1 MRDLD
6 NVRTFLG
13 GPGPVALFDLP
24 WMPVHLSICFAF
36 HFLVGITALIGGFI
50 LIMLTLLREWLAH
63 NPTRLGTAHT
73 QLLESSRR
81 NTEALVAMGM
91 VGNMIRRWRA
101 VNADY
106 IVTNRR
112 AQAMSMAGWRG
123 LESAQAP
130 SGGLRW
136 HHHRRLDLDCT
147 RAGACRCCHR
157 PLARRV
163 DIRAPQNGTVFQ
175 LGVHTIGGAIQPG
188 ETVMLIVPDADS
200 LTIEA
205 K

>member
-6 NVRTFLG
+6 SVRTFLG

-24 WMPVHLSICFAF
+24 WMPVYLSICFAF

-73 QLLESSRR
+73 QLLESSR
-81 NTEALVAMGM
+81 NTEALVAMSM

-163 DIRAPQNGTVFQ
+163 DIRAPKNGTVFQ

>member
-6 NVRTFLG
+6 SVRTFLS

-24 WMPVHLSICFAF
+24 WMPVYLSICFAF

-91 VGNMIRRWRA
+91 VGNIIRRWRGQCRLHRHQQA
-101 VNADY
+101 
-106 IVTNRR
+106 R
-112 AQAMSMAGWRG
+112 ASDVD
-123 LESAQAP
+123 
-130 SGGLRW
+130 GGLARSRKCSGSI
-136 HHHRRLDLDCT
+136 RRP
-147 RAGACRCCHR
+147 
-157 PLARRV
+157 PLASSSPAR
-163 DIRAPQNGTVFQ
+163 
-175 LGVHTIGGAIQPG
+175 
-188 ETVMLIVPDADS
+188 S
-200 LTIEA
+200 
-205 K
+205 

>member
-6 NVRTFLG
+6 SVRTFLG

-24 WMPVHLSICFAF
+24 WMPVYLSICFAF

-73 QLLESSRR
+73 QLLESSR
-81 NTEALVAMGM
+81 NTEALVAMSM

-112 AQAMSMAGWRG
+112 ASDVDGWLAR
-123 LESAQAP
+123 SRKC
-130 SGGLRW
+130 SGSI
-136 HHHRRLDLDCT
+136 RRP
-147 RAGACRCCHR
+147 
-157 PLARRV
+157 PLASSSPAR
-163 DIRAPQNGTVFQ
+163 
-175 LGVHTIGGAIQPG
+175 
-188 ETVMLIVPDADS
+188 S
-200 LTIEA
+200 
-205 K
+205 